1 MTINFNIEL
10 QVPDELKFL
19 NNDELNEFMYD
30 AILRY
35 AMLQHNHLA
44 THFSTKDDKS
54 YDVLASYHEG
64 CYKTLSEVHK
74 FETKVI
80 VDS

>member
-10 QVPDELKFL
+10 QVPDELKSIH
-19 NNDELNEFMYD
+19 NDELNEFMYD

-35 AMLQHNHLA
+35 AMLHHNDLA
-44 THFSTKDDKS
+44 THFSSKDDKS

-64 CYKTLSEVHK
+64 WYKTLSEVHK

-80 VDS
+80 L